1 VSTGGHEDIAT
12 RLRREASAAAPEW
25 LRADVM
31 LRVRAEPRPQRIRP
45 RRSFGRSFAAVAA
58 AACILGALVFGM
70 SRVDFGGSSS
80 SSGGGG
86 VSNAAENSRA
96 PVLGAAGQGGT
107 AGVKQAQ
114 GALAYQDGRGKA
126 YTLAVPDQVKAL
138 ISAAPRPLRGAVS
151 GRARLATP
159 LRHTFGALDPYHQRG
174 RR

>member
-1 VSTGGHEDIAT
+1 MTGNGQDITT
-12 RLRREASAAAPEW
+12 RLRREASATAPER

-31 LRVRAEPRPQRIRP
+31 QRVHAEPRPQRIRP

-86 VSNAAENSRA
+86 SAAAGKSLA
-96 PVLGAAGQGGT
+96 PAGQGAEKKT
-107 AGVKQAQ
+107 APGRAFGVQQNLIRRAV
-114 GALAYQDGRGKA
+114 
-126 YTLAVPDQVKAL
+126 TLAVPG
-138 ISAAPRPLRGAVS
+138 PLRGAVY
-151 GRARLATP
+151 GRAHLAAP
-159 LRHTFGALDPYHQRG
+159 LRQTFGALDPYHLRG